1 MRKSDYDYTDREL
14 AKARPL
20 TPRVVKKIRD
30 HASLMRWSDGRVS
43 PGSLAD
49 TFWNRDMPR
58 LLALA
63 DQSEHNT
70 ERQPE

>member
-1 MRKSDYDYTDREL
+1 MLRDEYAYTDHEL

-30 HASLMRWSDGRVS
+30 HADLMRWSDGQVS

-63 DQSEHNT
+63 EQNT
-70 ERQPE
+70 GTE